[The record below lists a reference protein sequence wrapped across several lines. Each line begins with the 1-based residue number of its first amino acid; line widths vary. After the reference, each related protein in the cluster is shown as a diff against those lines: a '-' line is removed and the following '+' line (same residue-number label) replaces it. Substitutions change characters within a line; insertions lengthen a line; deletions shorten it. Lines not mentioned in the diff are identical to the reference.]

1 MWNLS
6 DESLLAGLGSG
17 DPGAASAFVGR
28 FERRVFGLTRSILRD
43 RGAAE
48 EAAQEAFVRAW
59 KHASAYDPR
68 RGTVAAWLLTIARN
82 VSINM
87 LPTRRFDPVA
97 PEVLLAM
104 EAKQPPDNGDP
115 AQVLDAGPL
124 REGLARL
131 PAEQRRPLVLAA
143 SHGLRVARPCQARR
157 AAEASA
163 PAAAHASLAVGNGRG
178 GSGPCGRARR
188 RLGGR
193 GNGRRSSAGGQLP
206 DRAEH
211 RRGIVLLRGSVAGTA
226 GPDRQRVRLPGASVL
241 GDDDAPAFGR
251 SAGPVPGPGR
261 DPGWPIPAPGR
272 SGTERSPAFLGGAA
286 PRRPLGGASGSVRR
300 LGRADGTHRDLR
312 PLQTLELT
320 PDTHLPGHEGRVD
333 AAQDVRR
340 AQYRP
345 PPPPAPPPP
354 WWKNTR

>member
-143 SHGLRVARPCQARR
+143 FYGFTAREISELDGVPLGTVKTRIR
-157 AAEASA
+157 
-163 PAAAHASLAVGNGRG
+163 LAMMK
-178 GSGPCGRARR
+178 
-188 RLGGR
+188 L
-193 GNGRRSSAGGQLP
+193 
-206 DRAEH
+206 RAEL
-211 RRGIVLLRGSVAGTA
+211 GVSD
-226 GPDRQRVRLPGASVL
+226 DR
-241 GDDDAPAFGR
+241 
-251 SAGPVPGPGR
+251 
-261 DPGWPIPAPGR
+261 
-272 SGTERSPAFLGGAA
+272 
-286 PRRPLGGASGSVRR
+286 
-300 LGRADGTHRDLR
+300 
-312 PLQTLELT
+312 
-320 PDTHLPGHEGRVD
+320 
-333 AAQDVRR
+333 
-340 AQYRP
+340 
-345 PPPPAPPPP
+345 
-354 WWKNTR
+354 